1 MITIQFKE
9 IVSIL
14 AARQVLCIYIYNT
27 KYNGMTK
34 NFISD
39 RGLFNSIVEIYGGY
53 YVDQLDTDDSGVI
66 SMTLIKPEDLKE
78 YVKNMEKPLEKYE

>member
-14 AARQVLCIYIYNT
+14 AERQVCIYIYTT
-27 KYNGMTK
+27 KYNGMTR

-39 RGLFNSIVEIYGGY
+39 RELFNSIVEIYGGY
-53 YVDQLDTDDSGVI
+53 YVDKLDADSGVV
-66 SMTLIKPEDLKE
+66 SMTLIKPEDLEE
-78 YVKNMEKPLEKYE
+78 YVKNMEDPLAEYE

>member
-9 IVSIL
+9 IVTIL
-14 AARQVLCIYIYNT
+14 AEKQICIYIYST

-39 RGLFNSIVEIYGGY
+39 RELFNSILEIYGGY
-53 YVDQLDTDDSGVI
+53 YVDKLDTDSGVV
-66 SMTLIKPEDLKE
+66 SMTLIRAEDLEE
-78 YVKNMEKPLEKYE
+78 YVKNMEDPLAEYE

>member
-14 AARQVLCIYIYNT
+14 AERQVCIYIYTT
-27 KYNGMTK
+27 KYNGMTR

-39 RGLFNSIVEIYGGY
+39 KELFNSIVEIYGDY
-53 YVDQLDTDDSGVI
+53 YVDQLDTDSGVV
-66 SMTLIKPEDLKE
+66 SMMLIRPEDLEE
-78 YVKNMEKPLEKYE
+78 YVKNMENPLAEYE